1 MVGGGDM
8 YGAYLVSICQYVR
21 KERRSGRKWN
31 GLGARLLPDHFNQHR
46 SHYCILQWNTLHGH
60 GTRYSLGPQLDPSNL
75 WSAEDVV
82 NAISLS
88 CT

>member
-1 MVGGGDM
+1 MDSEPGCFQIT
-8 YGAYLVSICQYVR
+8 L
-21 KERRSGRKWN
+21 
-31 GLGARLLPDHFNQHR
+31 QHR

-88 CT
+88 YT